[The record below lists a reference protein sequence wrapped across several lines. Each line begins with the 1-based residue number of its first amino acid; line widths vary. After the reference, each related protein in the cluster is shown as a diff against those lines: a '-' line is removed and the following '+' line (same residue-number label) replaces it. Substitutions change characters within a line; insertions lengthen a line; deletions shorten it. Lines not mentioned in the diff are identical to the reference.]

1 MARKQGKSSGRV
13 WQEVG
18 KRTTDRLSKAQNFEV
33 PSVFSGPPRNAF
45 IFRWPGDR
53 IEGRL
58 IAGPICNN
66 RRNSSYKIETA
77 DGDEVEFFGNKQ
89 IHETIR
95 KGELLGSWIRI
106 EYIGQ
111 QVIPGCKKARKVYR
125 IWKDKG
131 VVTPKYSEV
140 TT

>member
-1 MARKQGKSSGRV
+1 MAQKDEHTGGCTWV
-13 WQEVG
+13 EVG
-18 KRTTDRLSKAQNFEV
+18 KRTTDRLVKAQNFEV
-33 PSVFSGPPRNAF
+33 PSVFAGPPRKAF

-53 IEGRL
+53 LEGRL
-58 IAGPICNN
+58 IAGPIQNT

-77 DGDEVEFFGNKQ
+77 EGEEIEFFGNKQ
-89 IHETIR
+89 IHEAIR

-111 QVIPGCKKARKVYR
+111 QILPGCKKARKVYR

-131 VVTPKYSEV
+131 VVTPKFSEV
-140 TT
+140 T